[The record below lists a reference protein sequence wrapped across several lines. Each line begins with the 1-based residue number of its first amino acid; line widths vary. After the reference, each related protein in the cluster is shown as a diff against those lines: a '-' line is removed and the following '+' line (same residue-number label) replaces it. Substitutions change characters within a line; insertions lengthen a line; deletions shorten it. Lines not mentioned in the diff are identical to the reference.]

1 MENAYTAAA
10 ESVKNK
16 WPWQRGWDLNL
27 ESFTMDSE
35 NERWTWSSLTSY
47 HDYRY
52 PYEND
57 HIHGWFFPHFQTNPD
72 EVSLV
77 PIAAHHYLLPKF
89 APRCATSQIPFAQRG
104 CTWTHRLCFHWY
116 IWFANICSMLAIVL
130 VGGWLYHC
138 PPNVVSIPCHSHQP
152 QVTTSHNPN
161 SPVLNG
167 EHPIA

>member
-1 MENAYTAAA
+1 MGSKSGEFFHGFW
-10 ESVKNK
+10 K
-16 WPWQRGWDLNL
+16 WEVNMVIPNIIPWLSL
-27 ESFTMDSE
+27 SF
-35 NERWTWSSLTSY
+35 
-47 HDYRY
+47 
-52 PYEND
+52 END

-89 APRCATSQIPFAQRG
+89 APRYATSQIPFAQRG

-116 IWFANICSMLAIVL
+116 IWFGNICSMLAIVL

-138 PPNVVSIPCHSHQP
+138 PPNVVSIQCHSHQP

-167 EHPIA
+167 KHPIA